1 MKVKFSVIAGLRS
14 IKPLLLI
21 KFSVMSKRIQMFLLV
36 FVIGI
41 SSAFAQSVPV
51 DKIMSAPSDVSY
63 FSSEWKGD
71 RLSDGRPDVSVDL
84 LQRLK
89 KLKVEDVWQFL
100 NEKGYRN
107 QFESGWKMIHDDQP
121 MTGRALTVQFMPS
134 RPDIQEKMFK
144 EGQQIGHV
152 GPMNSWPIDQLQNG
166 DIYVAD
172 GFGKIAQ
179 GTLIGDKLGNSIFA
193 RSNNGVVFN
202 ASLRDVESLATIKGF
217 NAFVRDFDPT
227 FLQDVMLS
235 GVNVPI
241 RIGNV
246 TVMPGDVVFARKIGV
261 VFIPPHLVEEIV
273 VTAEIIELRD
283 EFALER
289 VRARVYT
296 AGQVDTRWTQEIE
309 DDFITWLK
317 QGRMD
322 RLPVPFEQMQDFLK
336 MRTW

>member
-1 MKVKFSVIAGLRS
+1 
-14 IKPLLLI
+14 
-21 KFSVMSKRIQMFLLV
+21 MSKRNFLFSLLLV
-36 FVIGI
+36 FGV
-41 SSAFAQSVPV
+41 SSTFAQTVPV
-51 DKIMSAPSDVSY
+51 DKIMSAPADVAY
-63 FSSEWKGD
+63 FSSEWHGN
-71 RLSDGRPDVSVDL
+71 RLSDGRPNVSDDL

-152 GPMNSWPIDQLQNG
+152 GSMNSWPIDQLQNG

-227 FLQDVMLS
+227 FLQNVMLS

-261 VFIPPHLVEEIV
+261 VFIPPHLVQEIV

-296 AGQVDTRWTQEIE
+296 AGQVDSQWTQAIE
-309 DDFITWLK
+309 DDFITWLR
-317 QGRMD
+317 QGRID
-322 RLPVPFEQMQDFLK
+322 RLPVPLEEMKEYLK